1 MKKNNS
7 INNWELYQKIKK
19 PKITYT
25 KEFKGYRKPFLGR
38 ILDKICIFGQKLIK
52 KPIFSILLL
61 LNVILLLEYGR
72 CTYFGDHIELFRWV
86 TTGSF
91 LVFFGYLT
99 FFDKN

>member
-7 INNWELYQKIKK
+7 INNWELYQKIKGS
-19 PKITYT
+19 KITYQ
-25 KEFKGYRKPFLGR
+25 KEFYGYRKPLLGR
-38 ILDKICIFGQKLIK
+38 IFDKICIFGQKLKK
-52 KPIFSILLL
+52 KPIFSILFL
-61 LNVILLLEYGR
+61 LNLILLLEYGR
-72 CTYFGDHIELFRWV
+72 CSFFGEQIDLFRWV